1 MCSSDLGEADAV
13 VKSADAVAPDADL
26 ADRSSMVHRGTSVA
40 QGTGRAVVVA
50 TGADTEM
57 GAIARML
64 DSVEEEGTPL
74 QREITRISKM
84 LGAVVIVI
92 AVVVVATLLAL
103 APERTAQTVT
113 DALLL
118 GVSLAV
124 AAVPEGLPAILSVVL
139 ALGVQRIALHKTVV
153 KSRQSFFLSSFP
165 RPRALRRRRRNTTRG
180 RAWRRIWRSSSTA
193 LLERA

>member
-1 MCSSDLGEADAV
+1 MEIHRCSAGHTPLVDKIAFKCGEYNGFICPYKCYNNYCGKNKTARLLSAASLRVVESSLTGEADAV
-13 VKSADAVAPDADL
+13 AKTADAVAPDADL

-103 APERTAQTVT
+103 APERTAQTV
-113 DALLL
+113 
-118 GVSLAV
+118 SF
-124 AAVPEGLPAILSVVL
+124 ILS
-139 ALGVQRIALHKTVV
+139 
-153 KSRQSFFLSSFP
+153 
-165 RPRALRRRRRNTTRG
+165 
-180 RAWRRIWRSSSTA
+180 
-193 LLERA
+193 